1 MPFKK
6 GETPIGAKPFV
17 KGQSGNPAGRVKGAK
32 TRATIARK
40 WLEVAQTLKNPITN
54 VTESM
59 SQEDIMTLSLI
70 KEAREGNVNAYKAL
84 MDSAYGA
91 PKQDIDATVT
101 GHIAIHVD
109 NQDAKLGE

>member
-6 GETPIGAKPFV
+6 GEIPKGAKPFK
-17 KGQSGNPAGRVKGAK
+17 KGQSGNPLGREKGVPQ
-32 TRATIARK
+32 RSTIAKR
-40 WLEVAQTLKNPITN
+40 WLSVNQNLKNPITN
-54 VTESM
+54 LVENM

-91 PKQDIDATVT
+91 PKHDVSLS
-101 GHIAIHVD
+101 GNIHLSD
-109 NQDAKLGE
+109 EPIIFE

>member
-6 GETPIGAKPFV
+6 GEIPKGAKPFK
-17 KGQSGNPAGRVKGAK
+17 KGQSGNPLGREKGVPQRSTVAK
-32 TRATIARK
+32 R
-40 WLEVAQTLKNPITN
+40 WLSVNQNLKNPITN
-54 VTESM
+54 LVENM

-91 PKQDIDATVT
+91 PKQNLDIGLNAHLSDEPITF
-101 GHIAIHVD
+101 
-109 NQDAKLGE
+109 E